1 MDAIKCIGNCFLMF
15 LIAVVFD
22 VLGVILLLIGIF
34 ANLRINGLFYGDFL
48 IYTGSLII
56 FISLACWLMWYVG
69 NVQVSVDDGCK
80 KRNSIVQLARK
91 LSERLTMK
99 LKGREE
105 SMKCVEDEESSHGG
119 SSPHKASRVT
129 WGRSTAYSN
138 EGYDTSSDI
147 PDVESKMGKNDTTW
161 CHDEYLHVKMRIW
174 PLYCASFW
182 SLLYSM
188 QRKRDDTTASYI
200 FQASQSNLDGHYV
213 WTCSV
218 KHV

>member
-91 LSERLTMK
+91 LSERK
-99 LKGREE
+99 LHHL
-105 SMKCVEDEESSHGG
+105 SSG
-119 SSPHKASRVT
+119 
-129 WGRSTAYSN
+129 
-138 EGYDTSSDI
+138 
-147 PDVESKMGKNDTTW
+147 
-161 CHDEYLHVKMRIW
+161 
-174 PLYCASFW
+174 
-182 SLLYSM
+182 
-188 QRKRDDTTASYI
+188 
-200 FQASQSNLDGHYV
+200 
-213 WTCSV
+213 
-218 KHV
+218 

>member
-69 NVQVSVDDGCK
+69 NVQVSVDDGGK
-80 KRNSIVQLARK
+80 KRNSIVELARK

-99 LKGREE
+99 LSRGEE

-147 PDVESKMGKNDTTW
+147 PDVESKMGKNDT
-161 CHDEYLHVKMRIW
+161 
-174 PLYCASFW
+174 S
-182 SLLYSM
+182 
-188 QRKRDDTTASYI
+188 
-200 FQASQSNLDGHYV
+200 
-213 WTCSV
+213 
-218 KHV
+218 

>member
-99 LKGREE
+99 LKGGEE

-138 EGYDTSSDI
+138 EGYDTSSE
-147 PDVESKMGKNDTTW
+147 PSVQYSEKEGWYYCK
-161 CHDEYLHVKMRIW
+161 
-174 PLYCASFW
+174 LYFPG
-182 SLLYSM
+182 
-188 QRKRDDTTASYI
+188 
-200 FQASQSNLDGHYV
+200 F
-213 WTCSV
+213 SV
-218 KHV
+218 KPRWALCLDLFCQTCLNRL

>member
-1 MDAIKCIGNCFLMF
+1 LLNINKYQKRNLPAVSASSVPSPRGRCLLHLCIGNCFLMF

-99 LKGREE
+99 LKGGEE
-105 SMKCVEDEESSHGG
+105 SMKLR
-119 SSPHKASRVT
+119 ASGALSR
-129 WGRSTAYSN
+129 RTALQLEIQFWMLN
-138 EGYDTSSDI
+138 
-147 PDVESKMGKNDTTW
+147 V
-161 CHDEYLHVKMRIW
+161 YL
-174 PLYCASFW
+174 F
-182 SLLYSM
+182 
-188 QRKRDDTTASYI
+188 I
-200 FQASQSNLDGHYV
+200 FA
-213 WTCSV
+213 CI
-218 KHV
+218 KK